1 MWRVVLLIK
10 TGSQA
15 FFLPAS
21 LGPIRLSADQKG
33 TLNLCEPVCDG
44 AVPETAVRELHKG
57 AKPNSRSDDEVTRR
71 LLRRERKIP

>member
-15 FFLPAS
+15 YFSS

-33 TLNLCEPVCDG
+33 TLNLCEP
-44 AVPETAVRELHKG
+44 A
-57 AKPNSRSDDEVTRR
+57 
-71 LLRRERKIP
+71 